1 METCFT
7 MLGTHIIYMFM
18 FMLKLYSQKQPLSDN
33 LDIYTTMSK
42 SSVENLYIS
51 MKIQS
56 IAKSSRAEISYEMFI
71 HMYRL
76 QGLLYSLKKFACCTH
91 VYESSSYTVYVLV
104 L

>member
-56 IAKSSRAEISYEMFI
+56 VAKSSRAEISYEMFI

-76 QGLLYSLKKFACCTH
+76 HGLLYTLLRSLHAVHMYMRAVHIQSMF
-91 VYESSSYTVYVLV
+91 
-104 L
+104 